1 MSLRL
6 AIHAEDPGDLLL
18 AGLED
23 AGTSAADPVVAIR
36 LFRGPGDGGGLEI
49 GASRR
54 RVATTGDGL
63 WRRAPWPVNDAL
75 FDLAEPSP
83 GDGAV
88 VVGGDPAPRADIAGR
103 LAARGLH
110 ARERPRLT
118 AADLAEVAMVIYV
131 PTTDPLP
138 VDAMA
143 VLAARRLLVTG
154 RCEPAFGL
162 RPSLDHLVA
171 VNPDQAVLHA
181 IVALAHWDAY
191 TAIRAWGALSA
202 RGHRASDVLPTL
214 AADLPPVVDPTPAP
228 VRAQGG

>member
-1 MSLRL
+1 MSVRL
-6 AIHAEDPGDLLL
+6 AIHAEDPGDLRL

-23 AGTSAADPVVAIR
+23 AGASAGDPAVAIR

-49 GASRR
+49 GASGR

-75 FDLAEPSP
+75 FALGEPRP

-118 AADLAEVAMVIYV
+118 AADLAEAAMVVYV

-154 RCEPAFGL
+154 RHEPAFGL

-171 VNPDQAVLHA
+171 VNPDQAVLHV
-181 IVALAHWDAY
+181 IVGLAHWDAY

-202 RGHRASDVLPTL
+202 RCHRASEVLPAL
-214 AADLPPVVDPTPAP
+214 AADLAADDDLTRAP
-228 VRAQGG
+228 VRPRGA